1 MPPAKKYKPSKIEI
15 AGIEFQIIYKT
26 MKDYGELDFEDRKI
40 FISNELKGEA
50 LFDTIMHEAL
60 HAVLA
65 MSGLSYIIE
74 DAHDE
79 LEEAI
84 VRSADNMFFSLFKK
98 SFNEFSG

>member
-1 MPPAKKYKPSKIEI
+1 
-15 AGIEFQIIYKT
+15 
-26 MKDYGELDFEDRKI
+26 
-40 FISNELKGEA
+40 
-50 LFDTIMHEAL
+50 MHEAL